1 MKYGIAIFISLVLVV
16 GMFAFHAYMH
26 GKIEVWMTQ
35 NVAINPVE
43 KMLCQIA
50 FAIGGYWY
58 AFVPTI
64 VLICIGAAAMIPDRR
79 ENDQSA

>member
-1 MKYGIAIFISLVLVV
+1 MKYGIAILISLVLVV
-16 GMFAFHAYMH
+16 GMFAFRAYMM
-26 GKIEVWMTQ
+26 GKIEEWITL
-35 NVAINPVE
+35 NVTINPVE
-43 KMLCQIA
+43 KMLYHVA
-50 FAIGGYWY
+50 MAINGYWY